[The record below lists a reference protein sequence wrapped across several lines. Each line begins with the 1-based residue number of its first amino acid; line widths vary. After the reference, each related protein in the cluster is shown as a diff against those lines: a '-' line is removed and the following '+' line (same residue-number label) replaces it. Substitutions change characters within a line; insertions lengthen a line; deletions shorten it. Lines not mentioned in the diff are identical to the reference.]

1 MSAKKASLKLS
12 FKLKAG
18 ILVGLVSMK
27 IQAQALEPSSHDALR
42 KRVRT
47 AIERIRIG
55 RPTKSV
61 IMVGRSGVGKTAL
74 LNRFFHEV
82 EHSQVQCVLV
92 NAAKSRSLPSML
104 TPALHLALLRMSA
117 VDAAETSAA
126 QGLRA
131 LANFSRTLKAKFA
144 DIEIELD
151 YEPEAGLADN
161 GDLDS
166 DLTALLVQ
174 IGTAAKA
181 ADTALVVFMDDM
193 QRIEEAQ
200 LAALI
205 SALHRLSQLALPVI
219 LVGAGLPQ
227 IRSRAGNAR
236 SYAERMFEYPEIE
249 PLDTT
254 RLKAFKQGK

>member
-1 MSAKKASLKLS
+1 
-12 FKLKAG
+12 
-18 ILVGLVSMK
+18 MK
-27 IQAQALEPSSHDALR
+27 IQVQAPESSCHDVLR
-42 KRVRT
+42 KQVRT

-61 IMVGRSGVGKTAL
+61 IMVGPRGVGKTAL
-74 LNRFFHEV
+74 LNRFFHEM
-82 EHSQVQCVLV
+82 ENSQVQCVLV

-104 TPALHLALLRMSA
+104 TTALHLALLRMSA
-117 VDAAETSAA
+117 VDAAKTSAA
-126 QGLRA
+126 RGLKA
-131 LANFSRTLKAKFA
+131 LAQTLKAKFA
-144 DIEIELD
+144 DIEIVLD

-193 QRIEEAQ
+193 QYIEQAQ

-227 IRSRAGNAR
+227 IRGRAGNAR

-254 RLKAFKQGK
+254 LLKALEQGK